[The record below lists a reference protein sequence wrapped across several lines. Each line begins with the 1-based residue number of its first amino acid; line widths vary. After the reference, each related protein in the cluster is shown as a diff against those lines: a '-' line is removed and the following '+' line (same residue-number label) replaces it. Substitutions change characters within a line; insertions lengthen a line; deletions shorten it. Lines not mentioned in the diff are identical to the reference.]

1 MAKFEAGMESMVE
14 MFIYETTGLIDQ
26 LDQILM
32 KTESDST
39 FGDDDINAI
48 FRIMHTIKGSAA
60 MMGLESLSKF
70 AHGIEDMFYVIREE
84 KPVIT
89 NFTALTSLLLRAS
102 DLMKSEMDVVQD
114 ETADAT
120 DFDEDIKHID
130 TYATMLKHGG
140 ETPANVAEAQK
151 AAAEVTGTAPAEYAP
166 ANENTAA
173 QTPEADTAEKSFE
186 TSDTTTVKVFFD
198 YDCKME
204 NLRAFQVIERISEDC
219 ATIEFTP
226 SDIETNSESAKDIVE
241 NGFIIKFSPQSDTTA
256 NAIIE
261 AIGDTPNVRSYEII
275 NGTEAVAG
283 EPLSIR
289 VFFEEDCKMENLRAM
304 LVVNNIQYQCT
315 ELEFNPPDIENNSAS
330 AKVIIENGFL
340 ITFTADDPD
349 AVIKT
354 IETTPNVRSYEILAA
369 NSEPVPA
376 PVKSVAPS
384 TAPAAFESEA
394 KKEVPPM
401 EAVKTPVT
409 APASTSA
416 VSAAEKDAIGTQKAL
431 EKTAKPAPGNNKQS
445 LISVNLNK
453 LDTLLDLVGE
463 IVITEAMVTSNPD
476 LKGLKLDNFQ
486 KAARQLRK
494 LNSELQDTV
503 MSIRMVPL
511 SGAFNKMTRI
521 VRDMKVKLN
530 KDVDLVFKG
539 EETEVDKSII
549 DQLNDPL
556 MHMVRNSM
564 DHGIEESADIRLANG
579 KPAKGTITLEA
590 HNASGEVIITI
601 TDDGEGL
608 NPQKILDKAERQ
620 GILTKAPSEYTDKEI
635 YHLIMLPGFSTNE
648 VVTEFSGRGVGMDVV
663 RQNIEKIGGSVSVDS
678 KFGQGSVFTIKI
690 PLSLSIVDGMEI
702 SVGSSIF
709 TIPINSIKE
718 SFKVR
723 PNQLVKD
730 TGGREM
736 IMIRGECYPLIRLYE
751 FYGLDA
757 KYTDLNDGI
766 VILVEAEGRC
776 ACLFADELIGEQQ
789 VVTKPWAKLLN
800 NFSVKENGMAGCSI
814 LGDGSITI
822 ILDISNIINS
832 ND

>member
-1 MAKFEAGMESMVE
+1 
-14 MFIYETTGLIDQ
+14 
-26 LDQILM
+26 
-32 KTESDST
+32 
-39 FGDDDINAI
+39 
-48 FRIMHTIKGSAA
+48 
-60 MMGLESLSKF
+60 
-70 AHGIEDMFYVIREE
+70 
-84 KPVIT
+84 
-89 NFTALTSLLLRAS
+89 
-102 DLMKSEMDVVQD
+102 
-114 ETADAT
+114 
-120 DFDEDIKHID
+120 
-130 TYATMLKHGG
+130 
-140 ETPANVAEAQK
+140 
-151 AAAEVTGTAPAEYAP
+151 
-166 ANENTAA
+166 
-173 QTPEADTAEKSFE
+173 
-186 TSDTTTVKVFFD
+186 
-198 YDCKME
+198 ME
-204 NLRAFQVIERISEDC
+204 NLRAV
-219 ATIEFTP
+219 
-226 SDIETNSESAKDIVE
+226 
-241 NGFIIKFSPQSDTTA
+241 
-256 NAIIE
+256 
-261 AIGDTPNVRSYEII
+261 
-275 NGTEAVAG
+275 
-283 EPLSIR
+283 
-289 VFFEEDCKMENLRAM
+289 

-315 ELEFNPPDIENNSAS
+315 ELEFSPADIETNSES
-330 AKVIIENGFL
+330 AKEIIEKGFSV
-340 ITFTADDPD
+340 TFTADDPES
-349 AVIKT
+349 VIKT
-354 IETTPNVRSYEILAA
+354 IETTPNVRSYEILASVK
-369 NSEPVPA
+369 SEP
-376 PVKSVAPS
+376 
-384 TAPAAFESEA
+384 APAAPAKASAPSVTPVQGDPNPGTQITDTKPEIKPEIMPGNKPEI
-394 KKEVPPM
+394 KKEADNMDVSSR
-401 EAVKTPVT
+401 PVFET
-409 APASTSA
+409 AT
-416 VSAAEKDAIGTQKAL
+416 AAEKDAIGTQKAL
-431 EKTAKPAPGNNKQS
+431 EKAGNKPAASNKQS

-564 DHGIEESADIRLANG
+564 DHGIESTAEQRIAAG
-579 KPAKGTITLEA
+579 KTPKGTLTLDA
-590 HNASGEVIITI
+590 HNASGEVIITVA
-601 TDDGEGL
+601 DDGEGL
-608 NPQKILDKAERQ
+608 NPQKILDKAEHQ

-663 RQNIEKIGGSVSVDS
+663 RQNIEKIGGTVAVDS

-730 TGGREM
+730 TSGREM
-736 IMIRGECYPLIRLYE
+736 IMIRGECHPLIRLYD
-751 FYGLDA
+751 YYNLDA

-766 VILVEAEGRC
+766 VILVESDGRF
-776 ACLFADELIGEQQ
+776 ACMFADELIGEQQ
-789 VVTKPWAKLLN
+789 VVVKPWAQLLN
-800 NFSVKENGMAGCSI
+800 NFGVKTHGMTGCSI

-822 ILDISNIINS
+822 ILDIATIIGGTV
-832 ND
+832 